1 VGSSGPGLRCSMV
14 GARCSRRRAIMRGGL
29 QAAAGEPTLPAGC
42 GRASSLARGKRAGAG
57 RCADAGPVVLMRS
70 RLTDGR
76 CSPRC
81 ADDML
86 EKAVS
91 LRSCIHGEQNVST
104 IHSVLILIDI
114 T

>member
-1 VGSSGPGLRCSMV
+1 M
-14 GARCSRRRAIMRGGL
+14 
-29 QAAAGEPTLPAGC
+29 QAAAGGPTLPAGC
-42 GRASSLARGKRAGAG
+42 GRASSPARGKRAGAG

-86 EKAVS
+86 ENAVS
-91 LRSCIHGEQNVST
+91 LRSCIHGEQNVSI
-104 IHSVLILIDI
+104 IHCIPKFIDV